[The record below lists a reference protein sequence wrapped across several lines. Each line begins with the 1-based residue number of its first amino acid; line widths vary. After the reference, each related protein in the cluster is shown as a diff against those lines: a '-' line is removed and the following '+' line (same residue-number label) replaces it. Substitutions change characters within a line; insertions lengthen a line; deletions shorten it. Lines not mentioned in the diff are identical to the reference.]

1 MSDWSAATWEGL
13 ELAQARRVAAATP
26 QQRMDW
32 LEQALRLAHGSG
44 ALQRA
49 RRERQRE
56 CDELWSRTRP
66 E

>member
-1 MSDWSAATWEGL
+1 MMASVATWEGL

-32 LEQALRLAHGSG
+32 LEQALRLAHASG

-49 RRERQRE
+49 RRERQRAA
-56 CDELWSRTRP
+56 DELWNTYQGR
-66 E
+66 